1 MSLTLYATALMMGL
15 AATPHCAAMCG
26 AACAGVTRAGR
37 GTPARSMLAFQAGR
51 LAAYAA
57 GGALAAGAMQ
67 TLGWVSLQ
75 SAALRPVWTLF
86 HLMVLAWGL
95 TLLLMARQPAWVQ
108 RAGLSVWARVRPLVQ
123 RPGGVFGAG
132 ALWGLMPC
140 GLLYSALLVASL
152 TAGPLQGA
160 VAMLL
165 FAAGSSLGLV
175 AGPVLLARIRSA
187 GNRFRQ
193 DLGARL
199 TGVVLIGAAAFAL
212 WMDLSHQIAQWC
224 A

>member
-1 MSLTLYATALMMGL
+1 
-15 AATPHCAAMCG
+15 
-26 AACAGVTRAGR
+26 
-37 GTPARSMLAFQAGR
+37 MLAFQTGR

-75 SAALRPVWTLF
+75 SSALRPVWTLF

-108 RAGLSVWARVRPLVQ
+108 RAGLAVWARVRPLVQ

-132 ALWGLMPC
+132 ALWIFMPC

-152 TAGPLQGA
+152 TDGPLQGA

-165 FAAGSSLGLV
+165 FAAGSSVGLV
-175 AGPVLLARIRSA
+175 AGPVLLAKIRTA
-187 GNRFRQ
+187 GSRFRQ
-193 DLGARL
+193 DLGPRL

-212 WMDLSHQIAQWC
+212 WMDLSHQIAEWC

>member
-1 MSLTLYATALMMGL
+1 MSLTLYATALTMGL

-37 GTPARSMLAFQAGR
+37 GTPARSMLAFQSGR
-51 LAAYAA
+51 LLAYAGA
-57 GGALAAGAMQ
+57 GALAAGVMQ

-108 RAGLSVWARVRPLVQ
+108 RAGLAVWARVRPLVQ

-132 ALWGLMPC
+132 ALWIFMPC

-152 TAGPLQGA
+152 TDGPAQGA

-187 GNRFRQ
+187 GNRFQQ

-199 TGVVLIGAAAFAL
+199 TGVVLIGAAVFAL